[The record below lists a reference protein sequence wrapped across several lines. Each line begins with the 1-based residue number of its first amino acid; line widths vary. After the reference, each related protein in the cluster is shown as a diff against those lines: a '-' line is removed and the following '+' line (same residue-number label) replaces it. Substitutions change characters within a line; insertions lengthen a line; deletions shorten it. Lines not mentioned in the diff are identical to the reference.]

1 MSEMNAWVVL
11 TARVCHEANR
21 AIQLNI
27 DADQAAPKW
36 DIASH
41 EQKKSMVE
49 GVIHAINGATPE
61 ELHDSWCDAK
71 VADGWVYGVNKDEK
85 VKTHPCL
92 ISYNQLPPE
101 QKMKDFV
108 FSEIVQAFKD
118 TALLGPDNVHGV
130 YVS

>member
-1 MSEMNAWVVL
+1 MTEMNAWVLL

-49 GVIHAINGATPE
+49 GVIHALKGATPE
-61 ELHDSWCDAK
+61 ELHEHWCRNK
-71 VADGWVYGVNKDEK
+71 IADGWMYGPVRDNTLKH
-85 VKTHPCL
+85 HPCL
-92 ISYNQLPPE
+92 VPYMELPQE
-101 QKMKDFV
+101 QILKDFV

-118 TALLGPDNVHGV
+118 TALLGPDNVANMSV
-130 YVS
+130 

>member
-1 MSEMNAWVVL
+1 MTEMNAWVVL

-36 DIASH
+36 DMASH

-49 GVIHAINGATPE
+49 GVIKAINGATPE
-61 ELHDSWCDAK
+61 ELHESWCDFK
-71 VADGWVYGVNKDEK
+71 VKEGWKFGNEK
-85 VKTHPCL
+85 SFENKTHPCL
-92 ISYNQLPPE
+92 VPYNQLPPE
-101 QKMKDFV
+101 QKLKDFV

-118 TALLGPDNVHGV
+118 TALLGPDNVANMSV
-130 YVS
+130 